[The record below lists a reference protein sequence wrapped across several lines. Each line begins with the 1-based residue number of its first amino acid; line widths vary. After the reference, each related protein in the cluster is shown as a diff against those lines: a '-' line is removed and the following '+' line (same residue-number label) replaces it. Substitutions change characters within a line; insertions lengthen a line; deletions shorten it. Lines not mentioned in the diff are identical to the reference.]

1 MAHKCQH
8 CGKPTL
14 PGEDFCSLSCDAG
27 SVMCRKPGPRQSAG
41 KLAPLLTLG
50 LLSVTVRAVEFD
62 PPIDTRGPSAKN
74 QPVLWEAR
82 ISNGA
87 NGDVVARRA
96 DPDEALADVISSFRQ
111 HKKPATRKP
120 ASAPVDEPEDDVSD
134 LI

>member
-1 MAHKCQH
+1 MARKTHKCAGCGRPVLPGHAH
-8 CGKPTL
+8 CGPCA
-14 PGEDFCSLSCDAG
+14 GEEPQKRA
-27 SVMCRKPGPRQSAG
+27 PRTG

-62 PPIDTRGPSAKN
+62 PPPDARGPSAKN
-74 QPVLWEAR
+74 RPVLWEAR

-111 HKKPATRKP
+111 HKKPVTRKP
-120 ASAPVDEPEDDVSD
+120 APAPLDEPEDDVSD